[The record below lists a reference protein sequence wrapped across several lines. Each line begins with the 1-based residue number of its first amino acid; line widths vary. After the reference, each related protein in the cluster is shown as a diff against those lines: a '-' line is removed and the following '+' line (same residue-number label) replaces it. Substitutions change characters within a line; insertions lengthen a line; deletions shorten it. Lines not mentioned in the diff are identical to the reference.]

1 MTPTQASKIR
11 SLVRKCCC
19 NFNQGNCLLLDN
31 GYEPCLCPQLITRS
45 LICKW
50 FREAVLPD
58 DMQTHDEI
66 ILQQNAKI
74 CTECGARFI
83 PGSNRARYCPDCAQR
98 VRRAK
103 EAKRQR
109 ERYLSLKAKET
120 EEIYSEN

>member
-31 GYEPCLCPQLITRS
+31 GYEPRPCPQLITRS

-66 ILQQNAKI
+66 ILLQNAKI

-120 EEIYSEN
+120 EESYSEN

>member
-19 NFNQGNCLLLDN
+19 NFNQGNCLLLDD

-120 EEIYSEN
+120 EELYSEN

>member
-19 NFNQGNCLLLDN
+19 NFNQGNCLLLDD

-74 CTECGARFI
+74 CIECGARFI

-120 EEIYSEN
+120 EELYSEN

>member
-19 NFNQGNCLLLDN
+19 NFNQGNCLLLDD

-120 EEIYSEN
+120 EESYSEN

>member
-66 ILQQNAKI
+66 ILRQNAKI

-109 ERYLSLKAKET
+109 ERFLSLKAKET
-120 EEIYSEN
+120 EELYSEN